1 MQVGGLLEPNKF
13 VTFKDT
19 INDIYRVKGL
29 KGFYVGLTIGYIKV
43 IPMVAVSFL
52 AYERM
57 KQVLE
62 ID

>member
-13 VTFKDT
+13 VTLKET

-29 KGFYVGLTIGYIKV
+29 KGFYVGLTIGYLKV
-43 IPMVAVSFL
+43 IPMAAVSFL
-52 AYERM
+52 TYERM

>member
-1 MQVGGLLEPNKF
+1 MQIGGILEPNKF

-19 INDIYRVKGL
+19 IKDIYRVKGL

-57 KQVLE
+57 KHVLE

>member
-13 VTFKDT
+13 VSFKDT
-19 INDIYRVKGL
+19 VKDIYRVKGI

-52 AYERM
+52 AYERL
-57 KQVLE
+57 KVVFD

>member
-13 VTFKDT
+13 VTLKET
-19 INDIYRVKGL
+19 ISDIYRVKGL
-29 KGFYVGLTIGYIKV
+29 KGFYVGLTIGYLKV
-43 IPMVAVSFL
+43 IPMAAVSFL
-52 AYERM
+52 TYERM